1 MSKDEAD
8 LHLMSQGM
16 ESGDDERELRGEGC
30 LGWVKEEGAG
40 EAPRFPA
47 RGHWA
52 GGGHT
57 QRWGYRR
64 RRWGRN
70 TELIPGCAGLE
81 AFVGYSGG
89 EVQVWTGGV

>member
-1 MSKDEAD
+1 MKPD

-16 ESGDDERELRGEGC
+16 ESGDDESELRGEGC
-30 LGWVKEEGAG
+30 LGWVKEEGVG

-47 RGHWA
+47 RGRWA